1 MKKIDA
7 QKREHYLAL
16 LLMVFA
22 SLFWG
27 LSFISTKVI
36 LAEIPPVTIA
46 FLRQFIAAAALLP
59 MIAYSHELPGI
70 TRRDLAVICSSG
82 LFGIVLYSVLEN
94 NGLQYTTASNASMI
108 VAALPIFTLISE
120 ALFFRQKVSARVVLC
135 LLISM
140 IGVWLVVSVNG
151 RLDFTSARFLGNLL
165 MIGAMIC
172 WVAYTSINKK
182 LNNSYPSI
190 ALIFYQSMASIF
202 LFIPFVMREVDRWPA
217 LADVS
222 AAALAHLVFLGVFCS
237 ALAYVFYV
245 RAVKSLGAT
254 ISAAFLN
261 LIPVITVVA
270 GYVVLQEDLMGIQL
284 LGMAI
289 IMASIFALN
298 RIMWQ
303 DQ

>member
-1 MKKIDA
+1 VNRIDE

-16 LLMVFA
+16 LLMILA
-22 SLFWG
+22 SLCWG

-36 LAEIPPVTIA
+36 LVEIPPVTIA
-46 FLRQFIAAAALLP
+46 FLRQFIAAVTLIPL
-59 MIAYSHELPGI
+59 IAYTHELPRI

-108 VAALPIFTLISE
+108 VAALPITTLISE
-120 ALFFRQKVSARVVLC
+120 ALFFRQKVNAKMVLC
-135 LLISM
+135 LLVSM

-151 RLDFTSARFLGNLL
+151 RLDLSSARFYGNLL
-165 MIGAMIC
+165 MVGAMIC
-172 WVAYTSINKK
+172 WVAYTSINKQ
-182 LNNSYPSI
+182 LDNSYPSI
-190 ALIFYQSMASIF
+190 ALIFYQSVASIF
-202 LFIPFVMREVDRWPA
+202 LFVPFVIQEAGRWPA
-217 LADVS
+217 PSDIS
-222 AAALAHLVFLGVFCS
+222 AAVLANLIFLGVFCS

-270 GYVVLQEDLMGIQL
+270 GYIVLQEDLMGEQI

-298 RIMWQ
+298 RIMR
-303 DQ
+303 

>member
-16 LLMVFA
+16 LLMVLA

-46 FLRQFIAAAALLP
+46 FFRQFIAAATLLP

-172 WVAYTSINKK
+172 WVAYTSLNKR
-182 LNNSYPSI
+182 LDNSYPSI
-190 ALIFYQSMASIF
+190 ALIFYQSAASII
-202 LFIPFVMREVDRWPA
+202 LFIPFVMPEVGRWPA

-222 AAALAHLVFLGVFCS
+222 AAVLVNLVFLGVFCS

-245 RAVKSLGAT
+245 RALKSLGAT
-254 ISAAFLN
+254 FSAAFLN

-270 GYVVLQEDLMGIQL
+270 GYVILQEDLMGIQL
-284 LGMAI
+284 FGMAI

-298 RIMWQ
+298 RIMSQ
-303 DQ
+303 GQ